1 MKAKEIIIFMT
12 LTLDVVDAVM
22 ETRQRN
28 GLSEVKR
35 ERERGEGIATCKYKC
50 QSTIGS

>member
-28 GLSEVKR
+28 EQSEVKR
-35 ERERGEGIATCKYKC
+35 ERERGGGN
-50 QSTIGS
+50 SNV